1 MKIIKFFNIMF
12 PFNNLYKN
20 ILFYLSLSP
29 IINFILTNIY
39 YYNCGGYINNIYN
52 FIYVLNPFTSSN
64 PLCLLLITFMSGNL
78 YLLQYIYIVIILF
91 FISLFI

>member
-52 FIYVLNPFTSSN
+52 IIYVLNPFTSSN